1 MHSLTFSL
9 SASVWLQ
16 SLEDARPFH
25 RYTFP
30 HIAAV
35 NNSQCWSQLAG
46 KYPTCRHRC
55 CTFVF
60 SHLTGWW
67 AGAHCLI
74 SQKEPFSRLL
84 LPFTK
89 SQTENPSCSLK
100 VLSLVSFLFF
110 LFVLLTVWKRF
121 EKQKAHLLCR
131 CTCQRWAW
139 TSAWLLQSWSRRTQ
153 RRLSLS
159 PHPGRT
165 SARTEWE
172 CWSAG
177 GSYPDLERDDQR
189 QCGEPCSMAWEKE
202 KTLECSPSQNS
213 SVMLPKPA
221 TYCLQRFRKSSLP
234 VVRRWSTWEG
244 QVQWFDWLLSVGNI
258 FQTNC
263 CRLLDALVPL
273 SECKLATKDEKVK
286 SFPWQ
291 KKEKLR

>member
-1 MHSLTFSL
+1 MGGRSLFDQPEGVVFTAPP
-9 SASVWLQ
+9 ASQ
-16 SLEDARPFH
+16 
-25 RYTFP
+25 
-30 HIAAV
+30 
-35 NNSQCWSQLAG
+35 
-46 KYPTCRHRC
+46 
-55 CTFVF
+55 
-60 SHLTGWW
+60 
-67 AGAHCLI
+67 
-74 SQKEPFSRLL
+74 QKSERQSRLL
-84 LPFTK
+84 A
-89 SQTENPSCSLK
+89 S
-100 VLSLVSFLFF
+100 SLVSCQFF
-110 LFVLLTVWKRF
+110 ISFILLTVWKRF

-139 TSAWLLQSWSRRTQ
+139 TSAWLLQSWSRRTR

-159 PHPGRT
+159 PHPDRT

-177 GSYPDLERDDQR
+177 GSYPDLEGNDQR
-189 QCGEPCSMAWEKE
+189 QCGEPCSMAWEKD

-244 QVQWFDWLLSVGNI
+244 QVQWFHGLLSVGNI

-263 CRLLDALVPL
+263 CRLLDALVSL

-286 SFPWQ
+286 SFLWQ
-291 KKEKLR
+291 KIKLRQTESWHPAIYLCLKVFTCNCVVKSDQNYIYPLHV